1 MWYIITG
8 LLLCLTVAV
17 AAALAAVMATFDP
30 VEMTINPIEARA
42 EARRKTKQILRPVC
56 YVVESTGKLVLRI
69 AAALVRTTAAIA
81 QGVAVYVAEAYNR
94 SR

>member
-17 AAALAAVMATFDP
+17 VAAIAAVMVTFDP
-30 VEMTINPIEARA
+30 VAINPEDARA

-56 YVVESTGKLVLRI
+56 YVVESTGKLVLRV

-81 QGVAVYVAEAYNR
+81 QGTARYVAEAYNR
-94 SR
+94 SK